1 MEQEEKREDGF
12 INVLERT
19 VNRVYTTSYNLLE
32 KIEEINARLFTVD
45 NTVTNLPQHTA
56 KDESY
61 TETMLTRLDIIELT
75 LVRINNVIDK
85 IVQL

>member
-12 INVLERT
+12 INELERT

-45 NTVTNLPQHTA
+45 NTKQISPEHTT

-61 TETMLTRLDIIELT
+61 TETMLTRLDIIELNF
-75 LVRINNVIDK
+75 VRINDIIDK

>member
-19 VNRVYTTSYNLLE
+19 IDRVHSTSYLLLE
-32 KIEEINARLFTVD
+32 KVEEINARLFTVD
-45 NTVTNLPQHTA
+45 NTRIMIPKYA
-56 KDESY
+56 SKDESY
-61 TETMLTRLDIIELT
+61 TETMLTRLDTIELT
-75 LVRINNVIDK
+75 LVRVNDIIDK

>member
-12 INVLERT
+12 INALETT

-45 NTVTNLPQHTA
+45 NTATNLPQHTA

>member
-19 VNRVYTTSYNLLE
+19 VDRVYTTSYNLLE

-45 NTVTNLPQHTA
+45 NTKQISPEHTT

-61 TETMLTRLDIIELT
+61 TETMLTRLDIIELN